1 MQQSQQQQLRA
12 GAIWPHADPGTRP
25 THVLNRAKLQWISR
39 RDEQALFASAKSD
52 QHHILQLAAI
62 FYGSNIS
69 LGFYILE
76 GVQMEGGSKCLAGEK
91 TGKAGFAADR
101 QRRKTL
107 AALAQRPFQ
116 HRIMTPADHRCRFAT
131 PHTV

>member
-69 LGFYILE
+69 VGFYILE
-76 GVQMEGGSKCLAGEK
+76 GVQMDGRRKGLPGDK
-91 TGKAGFAADR
+91 TGEAGLAAGR
-101 QRRKTL
+101 PRRKT
-107 AALAQRPFQ
+107 
-116 HRIMTPADHRCRFAT
+116 
-131 PHTV
+131 